1 MMNEKKM
8 QALMKM
14 GDIFNEIIKS
24 HAEKQ
29 GSSEES
35 SEMESEEEQKPSED
49 GLESAMS
56 ELLGSPESKGQAVGI
71 EIELEKPEMADEPG
85 YKAKGK
91 MAKEPEVKEVQTEI
105 PGVTPKFARKMK

>member
-1 MMNEKKM
+1 MNEKKM

-29 GSSEES
+29 GEGSGEGEMEES
-35 SEMESEEEQKPSED
+35 EEQKPSED

-71 EIELEKPEMADEPG
+71 EIELEKPEMQDEPG

-91 MAKEPEVKEVQTEI
+91 MAKEPEAQEVQTEI
-105 PGVTPKFARKMK
+105 PGVKPKFARKMK